1 MPGLLVYVHHDDG
14 QFAANSLGVLAKAA
28 GIGGEVTAFVAGA
41 GIDDGWAGSLG
52 GHGAARVLV
61 ADDPA
66 LAGGLSQPIVDAL
79 EPSAREADAVLFSAT
94 ARVGRRRRRAG
105 GPARAGIACET
116 TDLASADGGIV
127 ATRPALDDTVMVESG
142 FASKPGVVLARAN
155 AFAPREDAAGSA
167 PVERVAV
174 TVSDWSKAAA
184 LTGREA
190 AESGGVDI
198 TEADILVTVG
208 RGMGGP
214 ENVPLV
220 EALAKALGG
229 EVAAT
234 RAVVDAGWVPYSMQV
249 GQTGKTVSPK
259 LYIACGVSGAIQHK
273 VGMANAGRDHRD
285 QQGSE
290 RAHLRVRR
298 RRRGRRRARDPAEA
312 DRARRRPQGLIL
324 SGAVPEHDERVSQPH
339 DLGQDIAQPLLHR
352 RPGPPG
358 PAGAAAE
365 RCPRRGGAA
374 ANALVVL
381 RDSP

>member
-1 MPGLLVYVHHDDG
+1 VALLVFVHHDDG
-14 QFAANSLGVLAKAA
+14 EFSANSLGMLAKAA
-28 GIGGEVTAFVAGA
+28 ALGGDVTAFVAGS
-41 GIDDGWAGSLG
+41 GVDDGWAAALG
-52 GHGAARVLV
+52 GHGAAKVLV
-61 ADDPA
+61 ADDAA

-79 EPSAREADAVLFSAT
+79 EASARDADAVLFGAGVVSADVAAGLA
-94 ARVGRRRRRAG
+94 ARLG
-105 GPARAGIACET
+105 AGIACET
-116 TDLASADGGIV
+116 TDLAAGDGGIV

-142 FASKPGVVLARAN
+142 FSSKPGVVLARAN
-155 AFAPREDAAGSA
+155 AFAPREEASGTA

-174 TVSDWSKAAA
+174 TVSDWSQAAA

-198 TEADILVTVG
+198 TEADVLVTVG

-273 VGMANAGRDHRD
+273 VGMASAGT
-285 QQGSE
+285 
-290 RAHLRVRR
+290 
-298 RRRGRRRARDPAEA
+298 
-312 DRARRRPQGLIL
+312 I
-324 SGAVPEHDERVSQPH
+324 
-339 DLGQDIAQPLLHR
+339 IAINKD
-352 RPGPPG
+352 
-358 PAGAAAE
+358 
-365 RCPRRGGAA
+365 
-374 ANALVVL
+374 ANAPIFEFADVGVVGDAL
-381 RDSP
+381 AILPKLTELLAARG

>member
-1 MPGLLVYVHHDDG
+1 MALLVFVHHDDG
-14 QFAANSLGVLAKAA
+14 EFSANSLGMLAKAA
-28 GIGGEVTAFVAGA
+28 ALGGDVTAFVAGS
-41 GIDDGWAGSLG
+41 GVDDGWAAALG
-52 GHGAARVLV
+52 GHGAAKVLV
-61 ADDPA
+61 ADDAA

-79 EPSAREADAVLFSAT
+79 EASARDADAVLFGAGVVSADVAAGLA
-94 ARVGRRRRRAG
+94 ARLG
-105 GPARAGIACET
+105 AGIACET
-116 TDLASADGGIV
+116 TDLAAGDGGIV

-142 FASKPGVVLARAN
+142 FSSKPGVVLARAN
-155 AFAPREDAAGSA
+155 AFAPREEASGTA

-174 TVSDWSKAAA
+174 TVSDWSQAAA

-198 TEADILVTVG
+198 TEADVLVTVG

-273 VGMANAGRDHRD
+273 VGMASAGT
-285 QQGSE
+285 
-290 RAHLRVRR
+290 
-298 RRRGRRRARDPAEA
+298 
-312 DRARRRPQGLIL
+312 I
-324 SGAVPEHDERVSQPH
+324 
-339 DLGQDIAQPLLHR
+339 IAINKD
-352 RPGPPG
+352 
-358 PAGAAAE
+358 
-365 RCPRRGGAA
+365 
-374 ANALVVL
+374 ANAPIFEFADVGVVGDAL
-381 RDSP
+381 AILPKLTELLAARG